1 MYKNV
6 GIIKNFSLIVSTM
19 KENVSVCLFSEI
31 WKKINVAYSFQVKK
45 KIYIKNIDMTVI
57 LRKIVP
63 P

>member
-1 MYKNV
+1 
-6 GIIKNFSLIVSTM
+6 M

-63 P
+63 PCDTLRET